1 MFPEEIAKILAQV
14 TSPGFSDEEIKI
26 LLSKVLDR
34 KSISKE
40 EIEHIQRL
48 QQSLRAAGLG
58 DARLMTLGLW
68 VISCTRIIRVVID
81 DTWVCKTFYT
91 PGITYLRVTLI
102 ILLRALK
109 QPDFDKNDP
118 GAFISSLFKLI
129 M

>member
-1 MFPEEIAKILAQV
+1 MLPEEIAKILAQV

-34 KSISKE
+34 KSVSRE

-68 VISCTRIIRVVID
+68 VITQTRIVRVILD
-81 DTWVCKTFYT
+81 DAW
-91 PGITYLRVTLI
+91 G
-102 ILLRALK
+102 
-109 QPDFDKNDP
+109 
-118 GAFISSLFKLI
+118 FKR
-129 M
+129 